1 MTCPVPGCAHHHVYS
16 TAGNLAAHTL
26 SVHGWTDPFDTRLQA
41 YLEPFG
47 FTQCGRNCS
56 SGAGVG
62 ASWLRFSVRCNVPTQ
77 HLDCPH
83 YAQHKHRHEHRV
95 LLGKEATKVLP
106 LLELRK
112 NDGEDSLAFHVRAV
126 VEQMR
131 GGAVAGTE
139 VATARRL
146 KAMLASKF
154 VGRPASDLPSHVTQL
169 QANILQCS
177 KLLRE
182 PVPQVSRAMRALGR
196 GQRFD
201 VRSEADQA
209 LVQSLFPQG
218 DALPPPS
225 FAETRWA
232 APRIDEDAVNR
243 LIKRKDSLSA
253 AGLSGHGIKAMKG
266 LRKRGRHWVTAL
278 RLVSQAVADCW
289 FTGTEAEDAV
299 AACALTLVAKPGG
312 GKPRPIGVG
321 EAVVNLA
328 RTVAAGALLRQ
339 IQASH
344 PLDFGLASTCGTDAC
359 VALVRAK
366 LRAGP
371 GNVAILL
378 DFSNAF
384 GSLSRVAILKGA
396 LQYCPQAVPLLRAAY
411 ATDGLAYYALANGE
425 TASLRATRGV
435 RQGDSLGPLLFM
447 LGIMPLLEDTRAH
460 DMGATLS
467 SYLDDVQQ
475 TGPELEALESFKY
488 LQARLEPTGLSL
500 NPSKCRV
507 LAPAGLSDAARG
519 LYAQAGLTEVV
530 DSAGLLGSHIGRAD
544 STLEFLR
551 DQLITYRQRLDAVCA
566 CKDAGV
572 SVQRLYKV
580 LHYCCM
586 ASVAHLF
593 RSMLTARSLKNSRWG
608 WRQPR

>member
-1 MTCPVPGCAHHHVYS
+1 MTCPVPGCPHHHVYS
-16 TAGNLAAHTL
+16 TAGNLAAHTR
-26 SVHGWTDPFDTRLQA
+26 SVHGWIDPFDTRLQT
-41 YLEPFG
+41 YLETFG
-47 FTQCGRNCS
+47 FTQCGQDCR

-62 ASWLRFSVRCNVPTQ
+62 ATWLRFSVRCNVPTQ

-146 KAMLASKF
+146 QAMLASKF
-154 VGRPASDLPSHVTQL
+154 VGRPASELPSHVTQL

-218 DALPPPS
+218 DALPPPT

-232 APRIDEDAVNR
+232 APRIDDDAVNR

-299 AACALTLVAKPGG
+299 TACALTLVAKPGG

-425 TASLRATRGV
+425 TATLRATRGV
-435 RQGDSLGPLLFM
+435 RQGDRQPGTAALHAGHHAPARGHAGPQHGRHALVVP
-447 LGIMPLLEDTRAH
+447 GRPATDRPGAGGSRVVQVPASPTRA
-460 DMGATLS
+460 DGLVAQPEQVPRAGACGAIGRRARA
-467 SYLDDVQQ
+467 VRPG
-475 TGPELEALESFKY
+475 GPH
-488 LQARLEPTGLSL
+488 RGRGLG
-500 NPSKCRV
+500 R
-507 LAPAGLSDAARG
+507 PAGLAHWERE
-519 LYAQAGLTEVV
+519 Q
-530 DSAGLLGSHIGRAD
+530 H
-544 STLEFLR
+544 
-551 DQLITYRQRLDAVCA
+551 
-566 CKDAGV
+566 AGV
-572 SVQRLYKV
+572 SV
-580 LHYCCM
+580 
-586 ASVAHLF
+586 
-593 RSMLTARSLKNSRWG
+593 
-608 WRQPR
+608 